1 MTGSPQDD
9 PKGRWRRGG
18 GKNVPVKVII
28 KLQENQ
34 AREVKRKLELSGLA
48 VMTRMMSQKKDD

>member
-1 MTGSPQDD
+1 MTGSPEDD
-9 PKGRWRRGG
+9 PKGRWRRSG

-34 AREVKRKLELSGLA
+34 ARQVKRKLELSGLA
-48 VMTRMMSQKKDD
+48 VMTRMMSQEKDD

>member
-1 MTGSPQDD
+1 MTGRPEDD

-34 AREVKRKLELSGLA
+34 AQEVKRKLELSGLA
-48 VMTRMMSQKKDD
+48 VMTRMMSQEKDD

>member
-1 MTGSPQDD
+1 MTGSPEDD
-9 PKGRWRRGG
+9 PKGRWQRSG

-34 AREVKRKLELSGLA
+34 ARQVKRKLELSGLA
-48 VMTRMMSQKKDD
+48 VMTRMMSQEKDD

>member
-1 MTGSPQDD
+1 MAT
-9 PKGRWRRGG
+9 RRRE
-18 GKNVPVKVII
+18 NVPVKVII

-48 VMTRMMSQKKDD
+48 VKTRMMSQEKED